1 MSGRPGALGPW
12 GGWSCLDS
20 QQTTGTVTGFV
31 GLESA
36 VKGALRGGAADSAR
50 RSVSSTVYFNAC
62 MKKLA
67 EEFKSEITN
76 TPLGNISKPIILTQ
90 GILIFKVRD
99 TRKLKKF
106 KNLDDKK
113 NYLVNAEKNKIL
125 KMYSLTHYDKLKRS
139 TPIKYYYFNE

>member
-1 MSGRPGALGPW
+1 MGEKKYKRNRAFKKKIEIDGFENVARNLSISETASQGGDLGW
-12 GGWSCLDS
+12 VNENMIS
-20 QQTTGTVTGFV
+20 
-31 GLESA
+31 
-36 VKGALRGGAADSAR
+36 
-50 RSVSSTVYFNAC
+50 
-62 MKKLA
+62 

-90 GILIFKVRD
+90 GVLIFKVRD

-125 KMYSLTHYDKLKRS
+125 KMYSLTHYNNIKRS
-139 TPIKYYYFNE
+139 TPINYYYNE